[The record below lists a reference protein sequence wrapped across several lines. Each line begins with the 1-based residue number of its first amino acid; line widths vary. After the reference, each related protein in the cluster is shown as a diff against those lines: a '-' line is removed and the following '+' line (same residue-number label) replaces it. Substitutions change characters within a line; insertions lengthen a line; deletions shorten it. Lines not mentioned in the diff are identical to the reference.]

1 MERGCGGRR
10 RRRRRSKWRRRA
22 RKQITLELVEL
33 H

>member
-1 MERGCGGRR
+1 MERGCGGR